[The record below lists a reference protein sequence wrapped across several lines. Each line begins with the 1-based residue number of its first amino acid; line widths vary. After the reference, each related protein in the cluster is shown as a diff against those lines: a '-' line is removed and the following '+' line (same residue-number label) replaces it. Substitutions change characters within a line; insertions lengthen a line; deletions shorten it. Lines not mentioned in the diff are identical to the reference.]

1 MAEFFIRRPIVAMVI
16 AILTIIVGL
25 VALKR
30 LPISEYPPVSP
41 TMIQVTTT
49 YRGAAAEAVMESVAT
64 PIESKV
70 NGVDKLLYIQSYS
83 SNDGKLTLNTYF
95 DVGTDVDIMQVNT
108 QNRVGQAEAQLPD
121 AVKKEGVVV
130 NRSSPDILMVVA
142 LSSPKGTYDAIFLG
156 NYCDINLVD
165 AIKRVRG
172 VGDVKNFTAQDYTMR
187 IWLRP
192 DRLASLAITPSDIQN
207 AIKEQNAQSPAG
219 RIGAEPAPPGQQTQ
233 FNVRTLGLLKDPKE
247 FAEIIVR
254 SNPDGSQVKI
264 KDVGRVELGAQTY
277 DLRARLNKAP
287 AGAIG
292 IYLAPGA
299 NALETADNVRKIL
312 ASAKERFPPDM
323 DYDITLDSTLPIKAS
338 MNEIVH
344 TLFEA
349 IILVLIVV
357 FIFLQSFRATIIPMC
372 TVPVSLLGAF
382 ILFPVLGFSVNVL
395 TMFGLVLAIGIVVDD
410 AIVVVEA
417 VQHHI
422 EHGLTPVDATR
433 QAMKEVSGPVVAIGL
448 VLCAVF
454 VPVAFMG
461 GVTGQLYR
469 QFALTIAVA
478 VVFSVIN
485 ALTLSPALA
494 AMLLRKPKPGRGPI
508 SKFFKWFNRTFE
520 RMSSGYG
527 SIVGGI
533 ARKAARSMLLL
544 VAVVAGIWIIGKFV
558 PGGFI
563 PDEDKGYMF
572 VAVQLPEGASLQR
585 TDATL
590 KQIES
595 IVGSTEGVRSSVAI
609 AGMNIL
615 NSLNFPN
622 SALMFIG
629 LKPWEERKA
638 PELHASALAREWTKK
653 FAAIPGAKAFAFGPP
668 PLPGYGNV
676 SGFTVQLQDRT
687 GGSIKQLAG
696 YLQQFMADVAKRPEI
711 GRVSATFDPASPQVK
726 VELDRE
732 KARTLGVPVD
742 MVFATLQTYLSG
754 LYVNDFVRFGRVYKV
769 FLQAEAQY
777 TDKPGDI
784 GQFYVRNNEGKMVPL
799 STMVT
804 VSKMTGP
811 NFVTRFNLYNAAE
824 IMGAPAPGYS
834 SGQAMKAIEEV
845 MKTMP
850 PETGYEWS
858 GLTLQE
864 KKSEGQAPIIF
875 GMAVLIVF
883 LLLAAQYESWGLPFS
898 VLLATPTV
906 VLGTLI
912 GMWVRGFDLNVY
924 AQIGLVMLIGLSAKN
939 AILIVE
945 FAKMRRE
952 EGNEILA
959 SAVEGSKLRLRPILM
974 TSFAFRF
981 ATSSCSGLLSAG
993 RNPPNPYKLSPLAQS
1008 RKEERI
1014 DEVRSSKFEVRN
1026 RKSEFSHG
1034 WASMDRTD
1042 ISFGCVCWVDG
1053 LQSWTGLQAS
1063 AGKYASELQDGRI
1076 GHESF
1081 GRAEIAR
1088 RSRLVGGVSG
1098 SSTLA
1103 VYR

>member
-1 MAEFFIRRPIVAMVI
+1 MADFFIRRPIVAIVI

-25 VALKR
+25 VSLKR

-41 TMIQVTTT
+41 TLIQVTTT
-49 YRGAAAEAVMESVAT
+49 YRGAAAQAVMESVAT

-70 NGVDKLLYIQSYS
+70 NGVDKLLYLQSYN
-83 SNDGKLTLNTYF
+83 SNDGKLTLNVYF
-95 DVGTDVDIMQVNT
+95 DVGTDVDIMQVNA
-108 QNRVGQAEAQLPD
+108 QNRVGQAEAQLPE
-121 AVKKEGVVV
+121 AVKKEGVIV

-142 LSSPKGTYDAIFLG
+142 LASPHGTYDAIFLG

-187 IWLRP
+187 IWLQP
-192 DRLASLAITPSDIQN
+192 DRLASLGITPSDIKN
-207 AIKEQNAQSPAG
+207 ALDEQNAQSPAG
-219 RIGAEPAPPGQQTQ
+219 RIGAEPAPPGQNSTY
-233 FNVRTLGLLKDPKE
+233 NVRTLGLLKDPKE
-247 FAEIIVR
+247 FAEIIIR

-277 DLRARLNKAP
+277 DLRARLNGAP

-299 NALETADNVRKIL
+299 NAIETANNVRKIL
-312 ASAKERFPPDM
+312 DDAKTRFPPDM

-338 MNEIVH
+338 MEEIVH

-357 FIFLQSFRATIIPMC
+357 YVFLQSLRATIIPMC

-382 ILFPVLGFSVNVL
+382 IMFPVLGFSVNVL

-422 EHGLTPVDATR
+422 EHGLSPKDATR

-461 GVTGQLYR
+461 GVTGQLYK

-485 ALTLSPALA
+485 ALTLSPALC
-494 AMLLRKPKPGRGPI
+494 AMLLKKPTPGRGPI
-508 SKFFKWFNRTFE
+508 AKFFNWFNKTFN
-520 RMSSGYG
+520 RLSNGYG
-527 SIVGGI
+527 GVVHVI

-544 VAVVAGIWIIGKFV
+544 VAVVGGIWLTSKFV

-563 PDEDKGYMF
+563 PDEDKGYLF

-585 TDATL
+585 TDEVL
-590 KQIES
+590 KQIED
-595 IVGSTEGVRSSVAI
+595 IVEHTEGVRSAVGL

-622 SALMFIG
+622 SALMFVG
-629 LKPWEERKA
+629 LKPWHDRKA
-638 PELHASALAREWTKK
+638 PNLHAAALAAEWTKK
-653 FAAIPGAKAFAFGPP
+653 FAAIPSARAFAFGPP

-676 SGFTVQLQDRT
+676 SGFSMQLQDRS
-687 GGSIKQLAG
+687 GGSIAKLAG
-696 YLQQFMADVAKRPEI
+696 YVQQLTAAAGKRPEI
-711 GRVSATFDPASPQVK
+711 GRISTTFDPSTPQVM
-726 VELDRE
+726 VQLDRE

-742 MVFATLQTYLSG
+742 DVFATLQTYLSG
-754 LYVNDFVRFGRVYKV
+754 LYVNDFVKFGRVYKV
-769 FLQAEAQY
+769 FLQAEPRF
-777 TDKPGDI
+777 TSKPSDI
-784 GQFYVRNNEGKMVPL
+784 GQFYVRNNSNGMVPL
-799 STMVT
+799 STLVT
-804 VSKMTGP
+804 VGKMSGP
-811 NFVTRFNLYNAAE
+811 NLVTRFNLYNAAE
-824 IMGAPAPGYS
+824 IIGAPAPGYS
-834 SGQAMKAIEEV
+834 SGQAIQAIQEV

-850 PETGYEWS
+850 SDAGYEWS

-875 GMAVLIVF
+875 GMAVLFVF
-883 LLLAAQYESWGLPFS
+883 LLLAAQYESWGLPFA

-906 VLGTLI
+906 ILGTMI
-912 GMWVRGFDLNVY
+912 GMVSRHFDLNVY

-939 AILIVE
+939 AILI
-945 FAKMRRE
+945 
-952 EGNEILA
+952 
-959 SAVEGSKLRLRPILM
+959 
-974 TSFAFRF
+974 
-981 ATSSCSGLLSAG
+981 
-993 RNPPNPYKLSPLAQS
+993 
-1008 RKEERI
+1008 
-1014 DEVRSSKFEVRN
+1014 
-1026 RKSEFSHG
+1026 
-1034 WASMDRTD
+1034 
-1042 ISFGCVCWVDG
+1042 
-1053 LQSWTGLQAS
+1053 
-1063 AGKYASELQDGRI
+1063 
-1076 GHESF
+1076 
-1081 GRAEIAR
+1081 
-1088 RSRLVGGVSG
+1088 
-1098 SSTLA
+1098 
-1103 VYR
+1103 

>member
-1 MAEFFIRRPIVAMVI
+1 MADFFIRRPIVAMVI
-16 AILTIIVGL
+16 AILTVIVGL
-25 VALKR
+25 VSLKR

-142 LSSPKGTYDAIFLG
+142 LSSPKGTYDAVFLG

-165 AIKRVRG
+165 SIKRVRG

-219 RIGAEPAPPGQQTQ
+219 RIGAEPAPPGQASQ

-323 DYDITLDSTLPIKAS
+323 DYDIALDSTLPIKAS
-338 MNEIVH
+338 MHEIVH

-349 IILVLIVV
+349 VILVLIVV
-357 FIFLQSFRATIIPMC
+357 FVFLQSFRATIIPMC

-382 ILFPVLGFSVNVL
+382 IMFPVLGFSVNVL

-417 VQHHI
+417 VQHHL
-422 EHGLTPVDATR
+422 EHGKTPVEATR

-461 GVTGQLYR
+461 GVTGQLYK

-485 ALTLSPALA
+485 ALTLSPALCA
-494 AMLLRKPKPGRGPI
+494 LMLKKPKPGRGPI
-508 SKFFKWFNRTFE
+508 AKVFKLFNRFFDWL
-520 RMSSGYG
+520 SNSYG
-527 SIVGGI
+527 NIVGRL

-544 VAVVAGIWIIGKFV
+544 VAVMGGILLVGKHV

-563 PDEDKGYMF
+563 PDEDKGYLF
-572 VAVQLPEGASLQR
+572 VAVELPEGASLQR
-585 TDATL
+585 ADEVL
-590 KQIES
+590 KQVET
-595 IVGSTEGVRSSVAI
+595 IVGNTKGVRSSVGL
-609 AGMNIL
+609 AGYNIL

-622 SALMFIG
+622 AAMMFVG
-629 LKPWEERKA
+629 LEPWEERKSPA
-638 PELHASALAREWTKK
+638 LHASAIAREWTRK
-653 FAAIPGAKAFAFGPP
+653 FAAIPGARAFAFGPP

-676 SGFTVQLQDRT
+676 SGFTMQLQDRS
-687 GGSIKQLAG
+687 GGSIAQLAG
-696 YLQQFMADVAKRPEI
+696 YVKKLTEAVAKRPEI
-711 GRVSATFDPASPQVK
+711 GRISTTFNPATPQVK

-742 MVFATLQTYLSG
+742 SIFQTLQAYLSG

-769 FLQAEAQY
+769 FLQAESQF
-777 TDKPGDI
+777 TDKPDDI
-784 GQFYVRNNEGKMVPL
+784 GQFYVRNNSGGMVPL
-799 STMVT
+799 NTLVK
-804 VSKMTGP
+804 VSKMSGP
-811 NFVTRFNLYNAAE
+811 NIVTRFNLYNAAE

-834 SGQAMKAIEEV
+834 SSQAMKAIEEV

-850 PETGYEWS
+850 SEAGYEWS

-875 GMAVLIVF
+875 GMAVLFVF

-906 VLGTLI
+906 ILGTLV
-912 GMWVRGFDLNVY
+912 GMLARHFELNVY
-924 AQIGLVMLIGLSAKN
+924 AQIGLIMLIGLAAKN

-945 FAKMRRE
+945 FAKMKRE
-952 EGNEILA
+952 EG
-959 SAVEGSKLRLRPILM
+959 V
-974 TSFAFRF
+974 T
-981 ATSSCSGLLSAG
+981 
-993 RNPPNPYKLSPLAQS
+993 
-1008 RKEERI
+1008 
-1014 DEVRSSKFEVRN
+1014 
-1026 RKSEFSHG
+1026 
-1034 WASMDRTD
+1034 
-1042 ISFGCVCWVDG
+1042 
-1053 LQSWTGLQAS
+1053 
-1063 AGKYASELQDGRI
+1063 
-1076 GHESF
+1076 
-1081 GRAEIAR
+1081 
-1088 RSRLVGGVSG
+1088 
-1098 SSTLA
+1098 
-1103 VYR
+1103 

>member
-1 MAEFFIRRPIVAMVI
+1 MADFFIRRPIVAIVI
-16 AILTIIVGL
+16 AILTVIVGF
-25 VALKR
+25 VSLKR

-41 TMIQVTTT
+41 TLVQVTTT
-49 YRGAAAEAVMESVAT
+49 YRGAAAEAVMQSVAT

-70 NGVDKLLYIQSYS
+70 NGVDKLLYIQSYNA
-83 SNDGKLTLNTYF
+83 NDGKLTLNVYF

-108 QNRVGQAEAQLPD
+108 QNRVGQAEAQLPE

-142 LSSPKGTYDAIFLG
+142 LSSPKGTYDAVFLG

-165 AIKRVRG
+165 SIKRVRG

-192 DRLASLAITPSDIQN
+192 DRLTSLGITPGDIKN
-207 AIKEQNAQSPAG
+207 ALNEQNAQSPAG
-219 RIGAEPAPPGQQTQ
+219 RVGAEPAPPGQENQ

-247 FAEIIVR
+247 FAEIIIR

-264 KDVGRVELGAQTY
+264 KDVARVELGAQTY

-299 NALETADNVRKIL
+299 NAIETANNVRKIL
-312 ASAKERFPPDM
+312 DDSKKRFPADM

-338 MNEIVH
+338 MDEIVH
-344 TLFEA
+344 TLLEA
-349 IILVLIVV
+349 VVLVLIVV
-357 FIFLQSFRATIIPMC
+357 YIFLQSFRATIIPMC

-382 ILFPVLGFSVNVL
+382 IMFPVLGFSVNVL

-422 EHGLTPVDATR
+422 EHGMSPVDATR

-461 GVTGQLYR
+461 GVTGQLYK

-485 ALTLSPALA
+485 ALTLSPALS
-494 AMLLRKPKPGRGPI
+494 AMLLKPPKPGRGPI
-508 SKFFKWFNRTFE
+508 AKFFKWFNRTFD
-520 RMSSGYG
+520 RVTNGYG
-527 SIVGGI
+527 RIVGGL
-533 ARKAARSMLLL
+533 ARKATLSMLLL
-544 VAVVAGIWIIGKFV
+544 VIVMGGIWITGKFV

-563 PDEDKGYMF
+563 PDEDKGYLF
-572 VAVQLPEGASLQR
+572 VAIQLPEGASLQR
-585 TDATL
+585 TDAVL
-590 KQIES
+590 RQVEE
-595 IVGSTEGVRSSVAI
+595 IVQNTEGVKSAVGL

-622 SALMFIG
+622 SALMFVG
-629 LKPWEERKA
+629 LKPWEERKTPA
-638 PELHASALAREWTKK
+638 LHAKALAAEWTKK
-653 FAAIPGAKAFAFGPP
+653 FAAIPGARAFAFGPP

-676 SGFTVQLQDRT
+676 SGFSMQLQDRT
-687 GGSIKQLAG
+687 GGSIEQLAG
-696 YLQQFMADVAKRPEI
+696 YVQQLTAAAAKRPEL
-711 GRVSATFDPASPQVK
+711 GRVSTTFDPATPQVK

-732 KARTLGVPVD
+732 KARTLGVAVD
-742 MVFATLQTYLSG
+742 GVFSTLQTYLSG

-769 FLQAEAQY
+769 FLQAEPEF
-777 TDKPGDI
+777 TKNPSDI
-784 GQFYVRNNEGKMVPL
+784 GQFYVRNSTNQMVPL
-799 STMVT
+799 NTLVKI
-804 VSKMTGP
+804 SKMSGP
-811 NFVTRFNLYNAAE
+811 NVVTRFNLYNSAE

-834 SGQAMKAIEEV
+834 SGQAIKAIEEV

-850 PETGYEWS
+850 SEVGYEWS

-875 GMAVLIVF
+875 GMAIVFVF

-906 VLGTLI
+906 ILGTMI
-912 GMWVRGFDLNVY
+912 GMLVRHFDLNVY

-952 EGNEILA
+952 EGKDILA
-959 SAVEGSKLRLRPILM
+959 AAVEGSRLRLRPILM
-974 TSFAFRF
+974 TSFAFI
-981 ATSSCSGLLSAG
+981 L
-993 RNPPNPYKLSPLAQS
+993 
-1008 RKEERI
+1008 
-1014 DEVRSSKFEVRN
+1014 
-1026 RKSEFSHG
+1026 
-1034 WASMDRTD
+1034 
-1042 ISFGCVCWVDG
+1042 GCVP
-1053 LQSWTGLQAS
+1053 LM
-1063 AGKYASELQDGRI
+1063 
-1076 GHESF
+1076 
-1081 GRAEIAR
+1081 IA
-1088 RSRLVGGVSG
+1088 SG
-1098 SSTLA
+1098 SGAAARSTMGTGVVFGMTIATVLGLFLIPVCYVFVQRIMERRKKKVIEPSTMPSTA
-1103 VYR
+1103 AEAKGGAH

>member
-1 MAEFFIRRPIVAMVI
+1 
-16 AILTIIVGL
+16 
-25 VALKR
+25 
-30 LPISEYPPVSP
+30 
-41 TMIQVTTT
+41 
-49 YRGAAAEAVMESVAT
+49 
-64 PIESKV
+64 
-70 NGVDKLLYIQSYS
+70 
-83 SNDGKLTLNTYF
+83 
-95 DVGTDVDIMQVNT
+95 
-108 QNRVGQAEAQLPD
+108 
-121 AVKKEGVVV
+121 
-130 NRSSPDILMVVA
+130 MVVA

-187 IWLRP
+187 MWLKP

-219 RIGAEPAPPGQQTQ
+219 RIGAEPAPPGQESQ

-247 FAEIIVR
+247 FAEIIIR

-264 KDVGRVELGAQTY
+264 KDVARVELGAQTY

-312 ASAKERFPPDM
+312 ASAKDRFPPDM
-323 DYDITLDSTLPIKAS
+323 DYDISLDSTLPIKAS
-338 MNEIVH
+338 MHEIVH

-422 EHGLTPVDATR
+422 EHGLTPVEATR

-508 SKFFKWFNRTFE
+508 SKFFKWFNRTFD
-520 RMSSGYG
+520 RMSNGYG
-527 SIVGGI
+527 SIVGII

-544 VAVVAGIWIIGKFV
+544 VAVVGGIWLIGKFV

-585 TDATL
+585 TDAVL
-590 KQIES
+590 KQVES
-595 IVGSTEGVRSSVAI
+595 IVGSTEGVRSAVGI

-676 SGFTVQLQDRT
+676 SGFSMQLQDRT
-687 GGSIKQLAG
+687 GGSMKQLAG
-696 YLQQFMADVAKRPEI
+696 YVQQFTAAMAKRPEI
-711 GRVSATFDPASPQVK
+711 GRVSSTFDPVSPQVK

-742 MVFATLQTYLSG
+742 SVFATLQTYLSG

-769 FLQAEAQY
+769 FLQAEPQF
-777 TDKPGDI
+777 TDKPSDI
-784 GQFYVRNNEGKMVPL
+784 GQYYVRNKDGQMVPL
-799 STMVT
+799 STLVT

-824 IMGAPAPGYS
+824 IVGAPAPGYS
-834 SGQAMKAIEEV
+834 SGQALKAIEEV

-850 PETGYEWS
+850 PEVGYEWS
-858 GLTLQE
+858 SLTLQE

-883 LLLAAQYESWGLPFS
+883 LLLAAQYESWGLPFA

-912 GMWVRGFDLNVY
+912 GMWVRQFDLNVY

-952 EGNEILA
+952 EGKDILDA
-959 SAVEGSKLRLRPILM
+959 AVEGSRLRLRPILM
-974 TSFAFRF
+974 TSFAFI
-981 ATSSCSGLLSAG
+981 L
-993 RNPPNPYKLSPLAQS
+993 
-1008 RKEERI
+1008 
-1014 DEVRSSKFEVRN
+1014 
-1026 RKSEFSHG
+1026 
-1034 WASMDRTD
+1034 
-1042 ISFGCVCWVDG
+1042 GCVP
-1053 LQSWTGLQAS
+1053 LMLA
-1063 AGKYASELQDGRI
+1063 
-1076 GHESF
+1076 
-1081 GRAEIAR
+1081 
-1088 RSRLVGGVSG
+1088 SG
-1098 SSTLA
+1098 SGAASRSTMGTGVVFGMTIATA
-1103 VYR
+1103 VGLFIIPVCYVFVQRIMERRKKTEEVTAFPGTAIQEGGAR